1 MREYWYELSGIQ
13 SGTMYQNVKCVGI
26 PLTQKLFF
34 GIYKKE
40 IITCKNV
47 STKMFIRA
55 FLIMA
60 KNRKTITIG
69 EKIMS

>member
-1 MREYWYELSGIQ
+1 MISETEYWYELSGIQ

-26 PLTQKLFF
+26 PLTQKLFSR
-34 GIYKKE
+34 IYNKE
-40 IITCKNV
+40 LITCKDV

-55 FLIMA
+55 LLIMA

-69 EKIMS
+69 KK